1 MSVPPPVDTDKP
13 SIARVYDA
21 LLGGK
26 DNFEVDR
33 QVAERLMADIPG
45 VEVATRHLR
54 KALGRIVR
62 WLVRE
67 AGIDQFLDLGSGL
80 PTAENVHQVAQ
91 RVNPDVVV
99 VYVDN
104 DPVVAAHGRVMLEEN
119 DHTHFVVGDLT
130 KPDELLRDPVM
141 THLDFTRPLGLIQ
154 SATLHFV
161 ADQAVAEHIMRA
173 YVDRLASGSYVVMA
187 HGRAAEEDD
196 ELRGQAADAFAT
208 YRERVTAG
216 GGFTLRTREQVEALL
231 PALELIEPGL
241 VAVDDWWPDG
251 PPVGDPPPGARFGL
265 VGVARKP

>member
-1 MSVPPPVDTDKP
+1 MSPQPTVRTDTP

-45 VEVATRHLR
+45 VEVATRELR

-62 WLVRE
+62 WLVGE

-80 PTAENVHQVAQ
+80 PTADNVHQVAQ
-91 RVNPDVVV
+91 RVNPETVV

-104 DPVVAAHGRVMLEEN
+104 DPVVAAHGHVMLEEN
-119 DHTHFVVGDLT
+119 DNTHFVVGDLT
-130 KPDELLRDPVM
+130 QADELLRDPAM
-141 THLDFTRPLGLIQ
+141 RYLDFTRPLGLIQ

-161 ADQAVAEHIMRA
+161 ADQGVAERIMRS
-173 YVDRLASGSYVVMA
+173 YIDRLACGSYVVMA

-196 ELRGQAADAFAT
+196 ELRGQGADAFAT
-208 YRERVTAG
+208 YRERVTSG
-216 GGFTLRTREQVEALL
+216 GGFTLRTTEQVAALL
-231 PALELIEPGL
+231 PGLELVEPGL
-241 VAVDDWWPDG
+241 VAVYDWWPSG
-251 PPVGDPPPGARFGL
+251 PRIGDPNPGARFGL

>member
-1 MSVPPPVDTDKP
+1 MCPHPPVDTDKP

-45 VEVATRHLR
+45 VEVATRELR

-62 WLVRE
+62 WLV
-67 AGIDQFLDLGSGL
+67 ADVGIDQFLDLGSGL
-80 PTAENVHQVAQ
+80 PTVENVHQVAQ
-91 RVNPDVVV
+91 RVNPDVTV

-119 DHTHFVVGDLT
+119 DHTHVAIGDLT
-130 KPDELLRDPVM
+130 HPDELLRDPVM
-141 THLDFTRPLGLIQ
+141 GHLDFSRPLGLIQ

-161 ADQAVAEHIMRA
+161 ADQAVAEQIMRS
-173 YVDRLASGSYVVMA
+173 YIDRLAAGSYVVIA

-196 ELRGQAADAFAT
+196 ELSGQAADAFAT

-216 GGFTLRTREQVEALL
+216 GGFTLRTTEEVAALL
-231 PALELIEPGL
+231 PGLELVEPGL
-241 VAVDDWWPDG
+241 VAVDDWWPAG
-251 PPVGDPPPGARFGL
+251 PRVGDPNPGARFGL